1 MARVGNPPRKIAQD
15 IARNLKHLFDI
26 YGAKIGAG
34 QETRDRIAPYRNVGL
49 GRTTIRA
56 FLEGKGSNHPQS
68 STLNLLVH
76 PFKDKKLLP
85 NLEGSALLAPDSET
99 FAQFLK
105 SAGVRNTITIE
116 VPEYDKK
123 AKSLANWLNGT
134 YVAYRYAFEG
144 TDDRDVTRE
153 VLHIWMDK
161 ESTLRFRMSYWS
173 RLAEPGQEASEFTGH
188 VVPIGQS
195 IMFVGLSTDDQHRN
209 RGRSLFLYDDR
220 AHPRMRNVALGL
232 LTSTRLH
239 GDWAPCVACTLLI
252 RVEKQPS
259 NIADFVQAVTL
270 IDDTGTLIERDFG
283 ARHKTFIRAI
293 LDNRPRGSVK
303 EPELERLNFVGSSD
317 EVSTDVTPREAVL
330 RLNRQRFDD
339 NMPRILDDVLSDS
352 SIDAP
357 FKAGWKSPK
366 RVTSM
371 APKSGTAQ
379 RR

>member
-188 VVPIGQS
+188 VIPIGQS
-195 IMFVGLSTDDQHRN
+195 IMFVGLSKDHPQRD
-209 RGRSLFLYDDR
+209 RGRSLFLHDDR

-252 RVEKQPS
+252 RVEREPS
-259 NIADFVQAVTL
+259 NIADFIQAVSL

-283 ARHKTFIRAI
+283 ARHKTFVRAL
-293 LDNRPRGSVK
+293 LDNRPRGSIK
-303 EPELERLNFVGSSD
+303 EPELERLARVGSLD
-317 EVSTDVTPREAVL
+317 ELSKDAMPRDAVL

-357 FKAGWKSPK
+357 FKAGWKPPS
-366 RVTSM
+366 
-371 APKSGTAQ
+371 A
-379 RR
+379 